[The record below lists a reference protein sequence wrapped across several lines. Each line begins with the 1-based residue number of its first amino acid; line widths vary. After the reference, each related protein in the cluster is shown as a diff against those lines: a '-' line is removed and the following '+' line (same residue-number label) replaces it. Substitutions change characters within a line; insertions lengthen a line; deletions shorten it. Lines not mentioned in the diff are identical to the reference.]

1 MENPEKTIPGK
12 TILEETADEAN
23 TVLPNP
29 KAIVPDALQE
39 GNALFLG
46 PVMDGFFQP
55 YQDKLYTPPRW
66 EQGNYSI
73 TAGAW
78 PAPGLIPNLMD
89 LTSYNGYV
97 LLVIAAAWDSEVISQ
112 ARILGVMDASAGDI
126 LSKFIY
132 QHLQEKEEEIAAY
145 TSGLSN

>member
-1 MENPEKTIPGK
+1 MINPEEALPEEKIPEEISDQEDI
-12 TILEETADEAN
+12 ILPD
-23 TVLPNP
+23 P

-46 PVMDGFFQP
+46 PVVDGFFQP
-55 YQDKLYTPPRW
+55 NQDKLHSPPRW

-78 PAPGLIPNLMD
+78 PPPSLVPNLMD

-97 LLVIAAAWDSEVISQ
+97 LLVIASDWDSEVISQ
-112 ARILGVMDASAGDI
+112 ARILGVMDAMAGDI

-132 QHLQEKEEEIAAY
+132 QHLQEKEEEVAAY